1 MFREEASAL
10 MIDPARWNVG
20 DLAARYA
27 IAAPF
32 PHAVIDDF
40 AGEAFR
46 QELVAAFDEEPAD
59 NLQDEIFDVMASG
72 SPPVSPAFQRFRELA
87 RSSEVL
93 GAIEAITGER
103 TRDLEVRAYAYLP
116 GHYLLPH
123 ADRDAGGRRRVAFAF
138 YVDVLDGTRGGELD
152 LYACETDG
160 GAIVRTTVA
169 TTIAPR
175 ANRCVLFGVGD
186 TSLHRVR
193 EVTAGGRLSL
203 AGWFIR

>member
-1 MFREEASAL
+1 ML
-10 MIDPARWNVG
+10 DPARWG
-20 DLAARYA
+20 IDDLTARYA
-27 IAAPF
+27 RAAPF
-32 PHAVIDDF
+32 PHVLIDDF
-40 AGEAFR
+40 ADEGFR
-46 QELVAAFDEEPAD
+46 KELAAAFDEESAD

-72 SPPVSPAFQRFRELA
+72 SPPVSPAFLRFRELA
-87 RSSEVL
+87 RSPEVL
-93 GAIEAITGER
+93 HAVEAVTGER
-103 TRDLEVRAYAYLP
+103 TRDIEVRAYAYLP

-138 YVDVLDGTRGGELD
+138 YVEVLEGTRGGELD
-152 LYACETDG
+152 LYRCETEG
-160 GAIVRTTVA
+160 GAIVKTAVV

-175 ANRCVLFGVGD
+175 PNRCVLLGVGD